1 MKELSSAEIR
11 QMFLDFFASK
21 DHLVV
26 PSKSLIPE
34 NDPSL
39 LWINS
44 GVATLKKYFDGS
56 VVPPKPRLTNAQKAI
71 RTNDIE
77 NVGKT
82 ARHHTLFEMM
92 GNFSIGDY
100 FKEEVIPWA
109 WELLTS
115 PEWYGLDKEKLYV
128 TVYPKDQESK
138 KIWEEKTDLPDGH
151 IYEVEDNFW
160 DIGEGP
166 SGPDSEIFYDRG
178 EAFADLPADDPEMYP
193 GGENE
198 RYLEIW
204 NIVFSQFNHL
214 PGLTDNSTYPELPHK
229 NIDTGMGLE
238 RLVSVFQNGRT
249 NFDTDLFLPIIH
261 AIEPLTDGKVY
272 DETKDTEDNVS
283 FKVIAD
289 HIRAVAFAISDGA
302 KPSNEGR
309 GYVIRRLLRRAVLHG
324 QKLGIQGN
332 FLAKI
337 VPAMVG
343 TLDSY
348 YPELKEKEGL
358 IESIMT
364 AEEKRFNKTLK
375 SGLTMFDQFVAEA
388 KKAGKNEISGQDA
401 FKLSDTYGFPVEL
414 TAEQASEVGMKVDMA
429 GFEKALQEQKDRA
442 RAARG
447 KEHAMGVQNAALTDL
462 TVPSQYV
469 GWSETAVDD
478 AKVVAIIA
486 HDASGVA
493 VDTDSAKAGQ
503 TAWLV
508 FDKTPFYAEM
518 GGQVADFGTVK
529 DENDDVVA
537 EVRDVQAGPNGQN
550 IHEVDLVD
558 DVQVGQVVNLA
569 VDMERHHA
577 VSLNHTATHLLD
589 QALRNVIGGDV
600 HQAGSLVEPE
610 YLRFDFN
617 HEGPVDQATLNRI
630 QDEVNLQIQKNLPIT
645 WKEMSI
651 DEAKKLGAVAV
662 FDDKYGDTVRIVS
675 IGDYNQEFDGGT
687 HAQSTAEL
695 NLFKISS
702 ESGVAAG
709 IRRIEAKTSLPA
721 LTDYQAEEQ
730 TLQSIAKNLKVPSL
744 LAVSNRVAD
753 LATELK
759 ETKNQ
764 MAALQGQL
772 GAMQA
777 SELWQNPEDI
787 NGLSV
792 VAAKVTVENAGGL
805 RQMADAWRD
814 KGASNVLIL
823 AAAIGEKVNLLV
835 AADKDANAAGVK
847 AGDIVKAIAPV
858 VGGGGGGRPD
868 LAQAGG
874 KDQAQISAALQK
886 AKDLLGNL

>member
-600 HQAGSLVEPE
+600 HQAGSLMEPE

-764 MAALQGQL
+764 MAALQVQL
-772 GAMQA
+772 AAMQA